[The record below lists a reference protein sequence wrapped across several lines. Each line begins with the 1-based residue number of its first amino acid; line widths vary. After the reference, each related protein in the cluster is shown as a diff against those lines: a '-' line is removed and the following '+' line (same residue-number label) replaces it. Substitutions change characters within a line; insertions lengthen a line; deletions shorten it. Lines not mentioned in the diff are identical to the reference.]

1 MLKKTVAWAKEHKGK
16 TMGIL
21 LAITLIAS
29 ISGYAY
35 YQTFAPITLD
45 TKLSESATTYKTG
58 VCVDGDVPHK
68 CEGNISVML
77 DEGSYFLYFEDYDA
91 TDVPDAYFYMTVEGN
106 EEDTDK
112 IEDDGLLILT
122 PQTDD
127 GKAEVEG
134 TFIIPLP
141 EDYDPDAWAGLTV
154 WCDAYNIVVGSV
166 SLQ

>member
-1 MLKKTVAWAKEHKGK
+1 MLKKTVAWAKDNKGK
-16 TMGIL
+16 TMGLIL
-21 LAITLIAS
+21 AMILIAS

-35 YQTFAPITLD
+35 YQTFAPVTLN
-45 TKLSESATTYKTG
+45 TEVSESATTYKTG
-58 VCVDGDVPHK
+58 VCENGDPGHS
-68 CEGNISVML
+68 CEGNVSVML
-77 DEGSYFLYFEDYDA
+77 DDGKYFLYFEDYDA

-106 EEDTDK
+106 EEDTQK
-112 IEDDGLLILT
+112 VEDEGLLILT

-127 GKAEVEG
+127 GRAEVEG